1 MNLYK
6 ISYAS
11 PLLTRFALILF
22 VIWPITFA
30 IRWVAITVG
39 IIMALSFILSFI
51 STYSMCR
58 VNKAEGLRNFVGV
71 PRDRAYDCMISIA
84 GLIVYLV
91 LGLGILSLVWALVIF
106 TSLLDLRKAKK
117 DGLFK

>member
-1 MNLYK
+1 MNLYRL
-6 ISYAS
+6 SYAS
-11 PLLTRFALILF
+11 PLLTRFALLLF

-39 IIMALSFILSFI
+39 IVMALSFILSFV

-71 PRDRAYDCMISIA
+71 PRDRVYDCMIATA

-91 LGLGILSLVWALVIF
+91 LGIGALSIVWGLVIF
-106 TSLLDLRKAKK
+106 TSLLDLRRAHKG
-117 DGLFK
+117 GLYK

>member
-11 PLLTRFALILF
+11 PLLTRFALLLF
-22 VIWPITFA
+22 VIWPVTFG
-30 IRWVAITVG
+30 IRWVALMVG
-39 IIMALSFILSFI
+39 IVMSLCFILSFV
-51 STYSMCR
+51 STFNMCR
-58 VNKAEGLRNFVGV
+58 INKAEGLRNFVGNT
-71 PRDRAYDCMISIA
+71 RDRVYDCMIALA

-91 LGLGILSLVWALVIF
+91 LGLGVLSLVWALVLF

-117 DGLFK
+117 DDRYK